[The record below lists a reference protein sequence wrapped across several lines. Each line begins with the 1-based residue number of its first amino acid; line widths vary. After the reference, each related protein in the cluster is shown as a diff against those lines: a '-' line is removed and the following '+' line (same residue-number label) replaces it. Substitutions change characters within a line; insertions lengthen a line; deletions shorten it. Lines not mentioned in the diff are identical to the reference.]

1 VENGLYINWK
11 RHDDG
16 DNFMKQKIVAFVQA
30 RMSSSRLPG
39 KVLKDIT
46 GEPML
51 VHVVERAK
59 KAKLINQVV
68 VATTD
73 DPSDDAI
80 EALCKKY
87 GYAVYHGNL
96 HDVLDRF
103 YQAAKQYQA
112 DVVVRFTA
120 DCPLLD
126 PLLIDETIQAFL
138 DNQVDFAANR
148 LPPPFTRTYPIGLD
162 TEVCSFVALERA
174 WHEAKEKYEREH
186 VLPYLYQVEGRFKV
200 CRVEYEKDY
209 GSWRITVDTQAD
221 LDMVRKIFEHFGK
234 QEFNWLDVIHYL
246 EAHPEIAKIN
256 ANVAHKTVFDVDHR
270 S

>member
-1 VENGLYINWK
+1 MTRI
-11 RHDDG
+11 
-16 DNFMKQKIVAFVQA
+16 IAFVQA

-39 KVLKDIT
+39 KVLKDIA

-68 VATTD
+68 VATTN

-80 EALCKKY
+80 ESLCRERE
-87 GYAVYHGNL
+87 YAFYRGNL

-103 YQAAKQYQA
+103 YQAARLYQA
-112 DVVVRFTA
+112 DVVVRFTG

-126 PLLIDETIQAFL
+126 SQLIDETIQAFL
-138 DNQVDFAANR
+138 DNNADFAANR

-162 TEVCSFVALERA
+162 TEVCSFAALERA

-200 CRVEYEKDY
+200 QRIEYEKDY
-209 GSWRITVDTQAD
+209 GSWRITVDTRAD
-221 LDMVRKIFEHFGK
+221 LDMVRKIFEHFG
-234 QEFNWLDVIHYL
+234 ERDFNWLDVIHYL
-246 EAHPEIAKIN
+246 EAHPEIAQIN
-256 ANVAHKTVFDVDHR
+256 ANVAHKTVFDVDQR